1 MIRCKISLPASL
13 LPADSSSGSTAGFG
27 WVSLAAKDGS
37 TLLVPE
43 HQWCA
48 LPFPL
53 LRVASGSGFESGVF
67 RAPSAT
73 DDAAAA
79 WIESDTL

>member
-1 MIRCKISLPASL
+1 MLLRPLRVWPNARAPAAAVTRCKISLPASL
-13 LPADSSSGSTAGFG
+13 LPADSSGGSAAGFG

-48 LPFPL
+48 LLYLF
-53 LRVASGSGFESGVF
+53 VAA
-67 RAPSAT
+67 RRI
-73 DDAAAA
+73 
-79 WIESDTL
+79 WIWV